1 MTKNFENQITI
12 SEHATD
18 ELSVCIAV
26 SLQMDKETLEKDF
39 KNWGFIYLDEDGKP
53 FTAHTTNLVPLI
65 VVGEEFKGKKLR
77 DGGIL
82 ADIAPTMLQ
91 ILGLPQPKEMTGKS
105 LIK

>member
-1 MTKNFENQITI
+1 MAKIFENQTTT

-53 FTAHTTNLVPLI
+53 IFDNKVEPPFMASKKAQQIIYDLDLPCLEKAVAERYAGKVKVDDVYMTTELN
-65 VVGEEFKGKKLR
+65 
-77 DGGIL
+77 
-82 ADIAPTMLQ
+82 
-91 ILGLPQPKEMTGKS
+91 
-105 LIK
+105 